1 MQASRALSSL
11 AEAIP
16 RVLMWTRPKAGVL
29 ECSKVLPAGTRT
41 AIRSLGDRNRPGKK
55 CSRTFIP
62 TRDGRP
68 RGRATRCPEARALEK
83 TPAAQRRAGRVKVPA

>member
-41 AIRSLGDRNRPGKK
+41 AIRGLSATEISLPKK
-55 CSRTFIP
+55 CSRAFIP
-62 TRDGRP
+62 RRPTSAAGQLAGR
-68 RGRATRCPEARALEK
+68 K
-83 TPAAQRRAGRVKVPA
+83 PAA